1 MWPTMKT
8 LIFVVVELVLALH
21 FTTVSHASENANG
34 PIHYPDASNEAAWPG
49 VGPIRDF
56 HWIKD
61 NRNFFWS
68 RRDADKG
75 AVVFIGDSLT
85 GNWKTMKE
93 DFAGYKVANR
103 GIGGD
108 VSRGVLFRLQ
118 EDVLDLEPRAIVLL
132 IGGNDLSA
140 HARPE
145 DLAGNIDAMLK
156 LIEKHDPKLPVLLC
170 KIPPRDSPTAPTRPG
185 DHQKVNERIEKLA
198 AKYDQVELLELFK
211 EFGNQDGSP
220 DLPYF
225 ADDRLHLGPKAYEK
239 WRDLT
244 MPFVKAHALV
254 DEAAKLLDQITW
266 VDPATAKLASIACT
280 ESEVIIAEPTT
291 ARVPDGFQ
299 LAFSDEFNGKTVD
312 KSKWFHRFIYDN
324 AKLDFLN
331 NETGRRVDSA
341 LSIVDGALTITATPR
356 NDGKWNTGLCR
367 SRWTFKYG
375 YIEGAVKF
383 PDNRGAWPSFWLN
396 SGIQYPDG
404 TFSRL
409 TWPPE
414 IDIFELVNN
423 GREGPYAITS
433 FVHGKKAIGET
444 TYSILDKNG
453 NYIPGYSFADGKWHV
468 IGCHWT
474 PTESTTYVDGVMIVS
489 RKYRWVYDDGEEAVP
504 AHILCDLAVGGKWPG
519 EPTNDDPM
527 TLQFDYVRVYQDA
540 GH

>member
-1 MWPTMKT
+1 MNLKIISAIVLTF
-8 LIFVVVELVLALH
+8 LFVVKRGEAQQ
-21 FTTVSHASENANG
+21 TG
-34 PIHYPDASNEAAWPG
+34 PAHYPAASDESAWPG
-49 VGPIRDF
+49 AGPIRDF

-68 RRDADKG
+68 RRDADKN
-75 AVVFIGDSLT
+75 AVVFVGDSLT
-85 GNWKTMKE
+85 GNWKTMKS
-93 DFAGYKVANR
+93 DFAGYKIANR

-108 VSRGVLFRLQ
+108 VSRGVLFRFK

-140 HARPE
+140 HANQTHFAANVE
-145 DLAGNIDAMLK
+145 AMLNMV
-156 LIEKHDPKLPVLLC
+156 EKHDSKLPVLLC

-185 DHQKVNERIEKLA
+185 DHEAFNRSLGELAEK
-198 AKYDQVELLELFK
+198 YQQVELLDLFK
-211 EFGNQDGSP
+211 EFGNGDGKP
-220 DLPYF
+220 DPQYF
-225 ADDRLHLGPKAYEK
+225 AEDRLHLGPKAYEK
-239 WRDLT
+239 WRDLA
-244 MPFVKAHALV
+244 MPFVKAHALA
-254 DEAAKLLDQITW
+254 DESAKPLDQINW
-266 VDPATAKLASIACT
+266 IDGETAKIAGKPYSKGEAIVT
-280 ESEVIIAEPTT
+280 EPTIS
-291 ARVPDGFQ
+291 RVPAGFQ
-299 LAFSDEFNGKTVD
+299 LVFSDEFNGSIVD
-312 KSKWFHRFIYDN
+312 KNKWFHRFIYNN

-341 LSIVDGALTITATPR
+341 LSIADDALTIIATPR
-356 NDGKWNTGLCR
+356 DDGKWNTGLCR

-414 IDIFELVNN
+414 IDVFELVNN
-423 GREGPYAITS
+423 GREGPHAITS
-433 FVHGKKAIGET
+433 FVRGKKAIGET
-444 TYSILDKNG
+444 IYSVLDKNG

-474 PTESTTYVDGVMIVS
+474 PTDTTTFVDGVKIVS
-489 RKYRWVYDDGEEAVP
+489 RKYRWIYDDGGEAVP

-519 EPTNDDPM
+519 EPTNQDPM
-527 TLQFDYVRVYQDA
+527 KLQFDYVRVYQDPA
-540 GH
+540 LKGNKSR